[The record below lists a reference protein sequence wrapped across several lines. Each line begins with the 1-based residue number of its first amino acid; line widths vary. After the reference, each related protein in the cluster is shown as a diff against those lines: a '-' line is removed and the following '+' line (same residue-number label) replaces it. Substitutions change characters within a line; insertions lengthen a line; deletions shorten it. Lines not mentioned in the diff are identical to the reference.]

1 MSKTSFA
8 ADLPPGAVSKKFT
21 PSFFTE
27 GQNVFKTFQEDSP
40 VSAPAGGIFPFGRSL
55 SDLEDLILKGAK
67 DRALQAEKEAYEKG
81 FAQGEKDGRELGL
94 KRFET
99 LLQSF
104 QNVLGEIQAFGKEY
118 RRTHEGEMVRFL
130 LAVARKILK
139 QDFPGAEGTVTAT
152 LREALR
158 QVEERKKIR
167 IHLHPQDYDF
177 LRAHPECVPYS
188 LNEENPEGAKMAAD
202 PTLLRGGCRI
212 ETPFGDID
220 ATLESQLEQITAGI
234 WQKIEPGE
242 KTLSGSAP

>member
-1 MSKTSFA
+1 LSKTSFS
-8 ADLPPGAVSKKFT
+8 ADFPPGAAAKKFT
-21 PSFFTE
+21 PSLFTE
-27 GQNVFKTFQEDSP
+27 GQNVSKTFRDDSS
-40 VSAPAGGIFPFGRSL
+40 VSVPAGGIFPFGRSL

-94 KRFET
+94 KRLEAV
-99 LLQSF
+99 LQSF
-104 QNVLGEIQAFGKEY
+104 QKVLEEIQAYGQEY
-118 RRTHEGEMVRFL
+118 RRIHEGQMVRFL
-130 LAVARKILK
+130 LAVARKVLK
-139 QDFPGAEGTVTAT
+139 QDFPRAEGTVTET
-152 LREALR
+152 LREAIR

-177 LRAHPECVPYS
+177 LRAHPECVPFS
-188 LNEENPEGAKMAAD
+188 LNEENPEGAKMVAD
-202 PTLLRGGCRI
+202 PALLRGGCRI

-234 WQKIEPGE
+234 WQKIELGE